1 MHKQCANQLQSMFV
15 GHCKNISNQGR
26 FDEDLTSVNMI
37 NTEFKK
43 YILKVART
51 AKCIIARHRKKQHN
65 RNVNT

>member
-1 MHKQCANQLQSMFV
+1 MHKWCANQLQSMFV

-26 FDEDLTSVNMI
+26 VDEYSDLTSVNII

-43 YILKVART
+43 YILKVTRT
-51 AKCIIARHRKKQHN
+51 NFFIKLDIGRKY

>member
-1 MHKQCANQLQSMFV
+1 MFV

-26 FDEDLTSVNMI
+26 FDEDSDLTSVNMI

-51 AKCIIARHRKKQHN
+51 AKCIIARHRKK
-65 RNVNT
+65 